1 MIVNRTW
8 PSFKQSAP
16 TYYVAR
22 EVTDF
27 EAALVMRLK
36 SLNLR
41 LASRVSMD
49 GHFVVCRPYS
59 NPWQITEVYR
69 GNMKDGLGRS
79 MAAIRRA
86 AR

>member
-8 PSFKQSAP
+8 PQYKQPAP

-22 EVTDF
+22 EVADF

-36 SLNLR
+36 SLSLR
-41 LASRVSMD
+41 LASHVSMD
-49 GHFVVCRPYS
+49 GSFVVCRPYT
-59 NPWQITEVYR
+59 NPWHVDEVYR